1 MRLSEG
7 KSQSWMIINHSCD
20 KDVMDVESGQKKKR
34 ETVMNIIIESVRV
47 TWIGLVSLQHTGTAL
62 KKKKTS
68 LLTPFADDAL
78 ITCEQDGGGNVS
90 NQTVVVQKC
99 LNMF

>member
-1 MRLSEG
+1 
-7 KSQSWMIINHSCD
+7 
-20 KDVMDVESGQKKKR
+20 
-34 ETVMNIIIESVRV
+34 MNIIIESVHDMDWV
-47 TWIGLVSLQHTGTAL
+47 GLIAHTGTTL